1 MKNIAIL
8 GCTGSIGRQTLD
20 VCSRFPEEMNVTVL
34 AALNEV
40 EELARMT
47 RSCLPE
53 LVAIADENKY
63 GALKEALAGENCE
76 IVAGNEAVAIAA
88 THSSVDLVVGAI
100 SGVAGLVPM
109 MAALEAGKDIA
120 LANKEV
126 LVAAGH
132 IFMPLVKEKGVK
144 LLPLDSEHSAIFQ
157 CLEQDKNVVH
167 SLLLTASGGPFRSYS
182 KDELQEVTAAEA
194 LCHPTWLMGPKIT
207 VDSATLMNKG
217 LEVIEAHWLFDMPY
231 DKIDVVI
238 HPESIVHSLVQYA
251 DGSLLAHLGP
261 PDMRIPIQYAL
272 TYPKRQANNLE
283 HIDLAGISAL
293 HFEKPD
299 LERFPCLQL
308 ALEAGRMGGCYPAVL
323 NGANEVLVAAFLAGE
338 ISFPEIGDNMAR
350 IMEAYST
357 SCFDSGAVTIEEVL
371 IADEWGRAQACRSR

>member
-40 EELARMT
+40 VELAQMA

-53 LVAIADENKY
+53 LVAIADEDKY